1 MFSPVFPVVTAFH
14 MPHKILNVP
23 KDGMIEG
30 FNAALTVRGIE
41 ADHAQLVAARRLQKF
56 YDDLLALKAARRS
69 RLRKLL
75 VHPELPRGVWF
86 WGGVGRGK
94 SFLMDCFFAAVPYQ
108 RKRRVHFHAFMREIH
123 QSLRAHRNESDP
135 LIKVAA
141 RIARDTRLMCFDEF
155 HVSDIADAMM
165 LGRLMQAL
173 FDAGVVFCITSN
185 YSPEGLYPN
194 GLQRELFMPTID
206 LLKQKLDVIEIDAG
220 IDYRLRTLE
229 QAQVFL
235 STGDVAAAT
244 AIEDTFHQIAG
255 GHGHILPVDVLGR
268 LLPVVH
274 RAPGVVWFDF
284 ATLCGGPRSQN
295 DYLWLANR
303 HHTLFISKVPKM
315 GSDMAS
321 EARRFTWLVDVLY
334 DHRVKLIIEAAC
346 PAEELYTQGLQA
358 TEFQRT
364 VSRLIEMRS
373 LEYLASPHWREDVL
387 AIEEAGNG
395 EEKEEKKE
403 CEGGT

>member
-1 MFSPVFPVVTAFH
+1 
-14 MPHKILNVP
+14 MPHKILKVA

-30 FNAALTVRGIE
+30 FNAALTARGIE
-41 ADHAQLVAARRLQKF
+41 ADPAQLIAARRLQKF

-94 SFLMDCFFAAVPYQ
+94 SFLMDCFFAAVPYT

-123 QSLRAHRNESDP
+123 ESLKQHHADGDP
-135 LIKVAA
+135 LLKVAA
-141 RIARDTRLMCFDEF
+141 RISEETRLMCFDEF

-185 YSPEGLYPN
+185 YAPDGLYPD
-194 GLQRELFMPTID
+194 GLHRNRFLPTIE

-220 IDYRLRTLE
+220 IDYRLRMLD

-235 STGDVAAAT
+235 AT
-244 AIEDTFHQIAG
+244 DNATTQASLTRTFSHIAG
-255 GHGHILPVDVLGR
+255 GPGHSQPLAMLGR
-268 LLPVVH
+268 MVPVVR

-303 HHTLFISKVPKM
+303 HHTVFLSGVPKM
-315 GSDMAS
+315 AADMANA
-321 EARRFTWLVDVLY
+321 ARRFTWLVDVLY
-334 DHRVKLIIEAAC
+334 DHHVKLIVGAAC
-346 PAEELYTQGLQA
+346 PAEELYTQGVQVG
-358 TEFQRT
+358 EFART

-373 LEYLASPHWREDVL
+373 LEYLASQHRHEDVL
-387 AIEEAGNG
+387 GLDEEDRR
-395 EEKEEKKE
+395 
-403 CEGGT
+403 T